1 VKDGEIK
8 LSLFLAEHNVGTHA
22 VDHLIPL
29 VKSAFP
35 DSKISQSMQLG
46 RTKCSEIIKNVIGQQ
61 EINELV
67 TYLRVIQFSVL
78 VDETTDIGDIKS
90 MCVLV
95 RFVKNCRV
103 QTQPLELI
111 DLDTK
116 ECNAEGLYKQFK
128 TCLVEKHNTP
138 IHNVIGVA
146 PDGASVMIGKHNS
159 FFANL
164 KKEVRDVL
172 LLRCICHSA
181 ALIANKACEELPKSQ
196 DELLR
201 NVANYIS
208 GSAKRSSILQEIQQF
223 LNVEKTKIL
232 NFAVTRWLSRHACIV
247 RILNHWGDLTQ
258 YFQLVVFEDKL
269 TTAENILSELQN

>member
-116 ECNAEGLYKQFK
+116 ECNAEGLF
-128 TCLVEKHNTP
+128 
-138 IHNVIGVA
+138 
-146 PDGASVMIGKHNS
+146 S
-159 FFANL
+159 
-164 KKEVRDVL
+164 
-172 LLRCICHSA
+172 
-181 ALIANKACEELPKSQ
+181 
-196 DELLR
+196 
-201 NVANYIS
+201 
-208 GSAKRSSILQEIQQF
+208 
-223 LNVEKTKIL
+223 
-232 NFAVTRWLSRHACIV
+232 
-247 RILNHWGDLTQ
+247 
-258 YFQLVVFEDKL
+258 
-269 TTAENILSELQN
+269 